1 MLGKTIITRK
11 IQTKEAQPITVSKR
25 VTQNNPQGQTSSYSS
40 NRRNNQENN
49 YSVINKPKES
59 NKPYQITI
67 KTIYERGK
75 KGQQEKYESKTDNTN
90 KTHYHKLT
98 AEERKK
104 FSRGIRPS
112 AAQREMDKY
121 NQMDKKQRDEMIE
134 IIDKTDKTSYPTGNQ
149 NIKLKQNNKTT
160 LINRNKVANDTN
172 INDNRRKYARGLRQK
187 EPEKEREEIEVK
199 EVKIKE
205 NEPKKPIVIKDL
217 TNNRRNNN
225 RPNQDIQ
232 LIPNKKIIIRNPN
245 PKSPNPSSNRL
256 NNLPQNYDPKR
267 NLTKKVE
274 KTTSRLGEP
283 DNKKGGFRNNTVSH
297 AIIDIKRAER
307 KPYVLNERKIDI
319 IKFSPNNY
327 LRYNTSKEKPEPYK
341 GSNNHSIIITK
352 NVTKEYKTVADIPD
366 KKAHHRYNYSHDPNL
381 KNTSSHKIDA
391 TKKEPKKE
399 IVVQPRKLIVIKSVI
414 PSRRRNIT
422 EENNDSSNKKQN
434 QNLLTR
440 KYETDKKVPTS
451 LAKKIANVREYK
463 DNLQNKQ
470 KDNQIKNDKNI
481 PEYRINRRSNNEPQ
495 KPTTNSYTSKYAK
508 PIITKPQTTTQKVPT
523 TQYTRVRPDYS
534 NKNAKPEPA
543 KTISQPVKI
552 NQYITTRTQ
561 TQTQTNKYTPYTPPV
576 INKAMNDYRRKN

>member
-1 MLGKTIITRK
+1 M
-11 IQTKEAQPITVSKR
+11 
-25 VTQNNPQGQTSSYSS
+25 
-40 NRRNNQENN
+40 
-49 YSVINKPKES
+49 
-59 NKPYQITI
+59 
-67 KTIYERGK
+67 
-75 KGQQEKYESKTDNTN
+75 
-90 KTHYHKLT
+90 
-98 AEERKK
+98 
-104 FSRGIRPS
+104 
-112 AAQREMDKY
+112 
-121 NQMDKKQRDEMIE
+121 
-134 IIDKTDKTSYPTGNQ
+134 
-149 NIKLKQNNKTT
+149 
-160 LINRNKVANDTN
+160 
-172 INDNRRKYARGLRQK
+172 
-187 EPEKEREEIEVK
+187 
-199 EVKIKE
+199 
-205 NEPKKPIVIKDL
+205 
-217 TNNRRNNN
+217 
-225 RPNQDIQ
+225 
-232 LIPNKKIIIRNPN
+232 
-245 PKSPNPSSNRL
+245 
-256 NNLPQNYDPKR
+256 
-267 NLTKKVE
+267 
-274 KTTSRLGEP
+274 
-283 DNKKGGFRNNTVSH
+283 
-297 AIIDIKRAER
+297 
-307 KPYVLNERKIDI
+307 
-319 IKFSPNNY
+319 
-327 LRYNTSKEKPEPYK
+327 
-341 GSNNHSIIITK
+341 
-352 NVTKEYKTVADIPD
+352 ADIPD

-495 KPTTNSYTSKYAK
+495 KPTTNSYASKYAK

-561 TQTQTNKYTPYTPPV
+561 TQTQTDPISHSRPEPEPEPQPEPEPITVEPTNGHEVADQRY
-576 INKAMNDYRRKN
+576 